1 MQMRRYTIRFITPA
15 FLGDAEQRGAWR
27 APPFK
32 ALMRQWWRVLAARE
46 HDYDHEKLRR
56 EEGTLF
62 GHAWLERTKG
72 KTWAMKS
79 QVLLR
84 LSPWEQGTLQALPTE
99 QKVFHKEVGEGGRS
113 VGANLYLGYGPLS
126 PLSHD
131 KKVKQT
137 SFKASPAI
145 DSQQTAELALGY
157 PDELA
162 QIIGDTMQLLH
173 WFGTVGGRSR
183 NGWGSFTLEGEG
195 IEGFD
200 SLKSSHRL
208 IQKLARPLIECL
220 KKDWPHAIG
229 KDENSVLIWKS
240 KEPSG
245 SWSDVVQALAKAKIE
260 FRTSLPFH
268 GPKGRL
274 EDRHVLAY
282 PVTNHRVNNW
292 GNGRLANQIRFKLLQ
307 NEKGYS
313 GLIYHLPCKIPE
325 ALTSGFAGSRN
336 DLAANQVKQ
345 LGIWQ
350 RVHQSLDGNASFE
363 RI

>member
-15 FLGDAEQRGAWR
+15 FLGDAEQKGAWR

-32 ALMRQWWRVLAARE
+32 ALMRQWWRVLAAKE
-46 HDYDHEKLRR
+46 NGYDHGKLRQ
-56 EEGTLF
+56 EEGRLF
-62 GHAWLERTKG
+62 GHAWLEGNKG

-84 LSPWEQGTLQALPTE
+84 LSRWEQGTLLTLPTE
-99 QKVFHKEVGEGGRS
+99 QKVFHKEVGEGGKN
-113 VGANLYLGYGPLS
+113 VGANLYLGYGPLTYNN
-126 PLSHD
+126 
-131 KKVKQT
+131 VTKQT
-137 SFKASPAI
+137 SLKASPAI

-183 NGWGSFTLEGEG
+183 NGWGSFALEGEG

-200 SLKSSHRL
+200 ALKSSHPL
-208 IQKLARPLIECL
+208 IQKLARPLSECL

-229 KDENSVLIWKS
+229 RDEKSVLIWKS
-240 KEPSG
+240 KKSSG
-245 SWSDVVQALAKAKIE
+245 NWSDVVQALAKAKIE

-268 GPKGRL
+268 GPEGRL
-274 EDRHVLAY
+274 EERHVLAY
-282 PVTNHRVNNW
+282 PVTHHRVNGW
-292 GNGRLANQIRFKLLQ
+292 EKERLGNQIHFKVAYDK
-307 NEKGYS
+307 NGYF
-313 GLIYHLPCKIPE
+313 GIVYHLPCKLPE
-325 ALTSGFAGSRN
+325 AMGSAGG
-336 DLAANQVKQ
+336 LATIQAKE
-345 LGIWQ
+345 LDIWQ
-350 RVHQSLDGNASFE
+350 RVHKSVDGSASFE